1 MPRADPLA
9 LTPQHRIAARPYT
22 DGVTGSRN
30 EAFARVAHLFGR
42 LAHVFADRE
51 AILERHAL
59 HEDAYRALERRTI
72 EALLAASP
80 AELAHFARAFAEER
94 AELLG
99 ITPIAAAAPS
109 QPGPVVGASVSPP
122 ARPPAAAPVAPAM
135 VPGAP
140 GASAPPAPIRL
151 EARTIKQAAYDPAA
165 IDDLMET
172 LHSPPNMTS
181 PRPPK

>member
-1 MPRADPLA
+1 V
-9 LTPQHRIAARPYT
+9 I
-22 DGVTGSRN
+22 GSRN

-59 HEDAYRALERRTI
+59 EEDSYRALERRTI
-72 EALLAASP
+72 EALLSASP

-99 ITPIAAAAPS
+99 ITATPSKPAPAVTAAASTPPS
-109 QPGPVVGASVSPP
+109 
-122 ARPPAAAPVAPAM
+122 APVR
-135 VPGAP
+135 V
-140 GASAPPAPIRL
+140 

-172 LHSPPNMTS
+172 LHSPSNMTS
-181 PRPPK
+181 RRPPK